1 MKKAKKL
8 AALFLAMMMALSIM
22 AVTAA
27 AYGAEEHAHD
37 EACCEETVM
46 PRIPGPPLCDKCNQ
60 PMSLAGGSS
69 DYYTYKCYP
78 CGTSTNI
85 PK

>member
-46 PRIPGPPLCDKCNQ
+46 PRIPGAPYCWKCGNL
-60 PMSLAGGSS
+60 MVHAGGGIDRSTKSS
-69 DYYTYKCYP
+69 VSKAKTVKV
-78 CGTSTNI
+78 
-85 PK
+85 